1 MQFFLLYDRCNN
13 MKKIISLL
21 PIIALINCGP
31 DNEIFILCSDS
42 VRVKESIQRI
52 IPAGSSVSQAI
63 RIMEK
68 NNFTC
73 SRRINSVFSENGKVT
88 PKMDFIYCDREEGLI
103 ISERWQAAIVY
114 DGDRVRRIH
123 VSYGLTGP

>member
-1 MQFFLLYDRCNN
+1 

-73 SRRINSVFSENGKVT
+73 SRRINSVFSENGFNYFGT
-88 PKMDFIYCDREEGLI
+88 MAGRH
-103 ISERWQAAIVY
+103 
-114 DGDRVRRIH
+114 RV
-123 VSYGLTGP
+123 

>member
-1 MQFFLLYDRCNN
+1 MQFFLLYTRCNN
-13 MKKIISLL
+13 MKIIIFLFT
-21 PIIALINCGP
+21 IIALINCGP
-31 DNEIFILCSDS
+31 DNEKFILCSES
-42 VRVKESIQRI
+42 AKVKESIQRI
-52 IPAGSSVSQAI
+52 IPEGSSVSQAI

-68 NNFTC
+68 NSFTC

-88 PKMDFIYCDREEGLI
+88 PKLDFIYCDREEGLI
-103 ISERWQAAIVY
+103 ISERWQVAIVH